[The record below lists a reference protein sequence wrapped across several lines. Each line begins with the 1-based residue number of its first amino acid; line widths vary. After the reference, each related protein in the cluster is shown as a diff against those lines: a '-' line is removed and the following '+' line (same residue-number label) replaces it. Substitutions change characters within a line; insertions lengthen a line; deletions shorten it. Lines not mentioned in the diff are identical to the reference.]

1 LSALAAVFVDIAL
14 HRSGPDRLPSTP
26 FLVAFLLALYFPVN
40 LVRLYVS
47 GAADGFDYV
56 FVIIDT
62 LLFFAFVYGVL
73 RFFGRSARFRQTA
86 SALLGTDILINL
98 IGIPV
103 SAGGSAVTGTTFVT
117 ILSVV
122 YLVLFL
128 WWIDVAGFI
137 ISKAI
142 EQPYVVGVMFTIFY
156 VVAALSVL
164 SALTQTPA

>member
-1 LSALAAVFVDIAL
+1 MSALAAVFIDIAL
-14 HRSGPDRLPSTP
+14 HRSGPERLPSTP
-26 FLVAFLLALYFPVN
+26 FLVTLLLALYFPVN
-40 LVRLYVS
+40 AVRLYVS
-47 GAADGFDYV
+47 GAAAGFDYV
-56 FVIIDT
+56 FVVIDT
-62 LLFFAFVYGVL
+62 ALFFGFVYGVL
-73 RFFGRSARFRQTA
+73 SFFRRKRRFRQTA

-103 SAGGSAVTGTTFVT
+103 SAGGSAVTNSTFAT
-117 ILSVV
+117 IVSVI
-122 YLVLFL
+122 YLILFL